1 MKITS
6 EELGKLFVAFGTAM
20 MQGAELPGAAA
31 KESMSYNMVSTHPV
45 PDSNTISGSFEEPA
59 VPAKQATPTAEAR
72 IAELESQLAN
82 FHTQQNQ
89 SGLDL
94 KPITL

>member
-20 MQGAELPGAAA
+20 MQGAELPMVA
-31 KESMSYNMVSTHPV
+31 KESMPDNTASTHPV
-45 PDSNTISGSFEEPA
+45 PDSNTISGSFEAPV
-59 VPAKQATPTAEAR
+59 VPVTQATPTAEAR

-94 KPITL
+94 KPINL

>member
-6 EELGKLFVAFGTAM
+6 EELGKLFVAFGTAL
-20 MQGAELPGAAA
+20 MQGTEPVCATTDIQTAEHKP
-31 KESMSYNMVSTHPV
+31 ETV
-45 PDSNTISGSFEEPA
+45 PADTISGSFEEPKIPVA
-59 VPAKQATPTAEAR
+59 QTTPTAEAR

-94 KPITL
+94 KPINL